1 MPRSWSI
8 LAALTAL
15 VVVALGCARSP
26 NVVGA
31 PYALSSWVDWSPLE
45 VVAAT
50 SVSGEAVDA
59 VVPPAGAVL
68 RLTGGPRVRW
78 GERTAGGLEIW
89 REAPTEDGVFL
100 LRTGFDTA
108 AVLVPSG
115 RGDEV
120 RLGRAGDPGYAW
132 FHHEA
137 AVLAWAEAGRE
148 VAFPEIGP
156 STRFD
161 LGALRRVD
169 EVIAHD
175 AARAPDAA
183 VAARRVI
190 GLRMVRAARPPGS
203 FPYFADAD
211 VDVPSERTALLD
223 DEKFHAV
230 AAGASPSI
238 TVTGPGLLVVSLR
251 GERGKDDAYA
261 RVTVREGATERAVGG
276 GAILHARPKVEGAPA
291 PIVAPSTSS
300 TLPADVVVLHR
311 ATAHVPPGAHT
322 YSLEVAGAAVLAR
335 ARLLKPFVHLEDAL
349 SGRKS
354 EARQLE
360 RARTACDVDGAPGLC
375 LVALALA
382 GEEASTA
389 AARARASAGEAA
401 VKAAAIVSAG
411 GPRDP
416 TADMELAGS
425 RGDVDAV
432 ALLASAHRVDVDD
445 AVRGSWEVAA
455 ARGTVFE
462 PIDAGTPL
470 WDVVQ
475 ADPDE
480 LAACP
485 GAAPVAKSQTISREV
500 SSVPSVLWQGVRA
513 VALLAE
519 VSCEGGE
526 PVVLEVDG
534 EKIAAQPSGAT
545 TLWHVAVKGEK
556 ANVRR
561 LDAGAG
567 KVTVSREGACAAQ
580 ASRVRS
586 PLDASKPVDVSFG
599 EARAVGLEVWVE
611 ESAKRGE
618 LTVAGT
624 GGQSLQVRAPKA
636 PGLVVV
642 DARGRRH
649 TRVGRV
655 LLPEWAGRGVRVVG
669 ETGTSVRP
677 IGRVGRGPTKEA
689 AAEATAPPEGDLIGL
704 SRRILATTAPRERAS
719 LLLERATLLARSGAE
734 RAARD
739 DALAAQG
746 LGIADAEERVRAALR
761 PAPKPADTVAAYGLE
776 PDFDPGA
783 KRCGGGEGPRRR
795 LLAFE
800 EQLRARV
807 SRVYDFDLAVRGVEL
822 ARESAR
828 DPRAE
833 RDALRAMW
841 GSRWRVIRDAAGA
854 PRVPEPDDR
863 TKQGPIDG
871 EGELRPRVLSGE
883 PFGKSDFVS
892 IAKDRPAKAMLS
904 MTGFAHARVE
914 AVCAARRPDQATGA
928 CPFEVVLG
936 GGAPK
941 RVTFAAGGRADVDL
955 GRVGRG
961 PLELRLADAPGRWVV
976 VARVVFDKAIAGT
989 KPAGAD
995 TWVLEAPHV
1004 QYRYSVRPGQ
1014 PLSVRGKGP
1023 AIYRVDVKGAPET
1036 DPGAV
1041 ISVDGREDA
1050 IAAGETKMVSSKSG
1064 DITVS
1069 APRGAASVNVAER
1082 APEEAPPEGFSP
1094 PDPSIPSGTTLATA
1108 LDPQP
1113 GPWRDVAKQSPR
1125 PLSPFEDALGTFVAQ
1140 MAGAYG
1146 TDREGSAKSTAPDGF
1161 VQTRFGYRRRVES
1174 IHLWTAADGILRA
1187 RDGDPTYG
1195 GSLTLYEDA
1204 SSIHLRLT
1212 GTGLLVSQNI
1222 GAQRVVTFR
1231 PRAFAE
1237 YSWRVFGELFILP
1250 RLGFDGYYTNAGSV
1264 AGDPRQLDDEVYN
1277 SFRLHRNTAFY
1288 FQTLFWWVPN
1298 FNDIFILRPRLTFD
1312 ATNAEINHVAVR
1324 GQTLLVFGSVDV
1336 APNVEVT
1343 NYFKTATQSSA
1354 LRASAGG
1361 TIDYQG
1367 WVAPG
1372 SVGVR
1377 PFVTGVVRFDGGGYQ
1392 VFGGVELLASFRRGV
1407 RDYSSLELAF
1417 PEPVAGGIA
1426 WRGDGR

>member
-15 VVVALGCARSP
+15 VIVALGCARSP

-45 VVAAT
+45 VVPAT

-59 VVPPAGAVL
+59 VVPPAGSVL

-89 REAPTEDGVFL
+89 REAATEDGVFL

-108 AVLVPSG
+108 AVLLPAG
-115 RGDEV
+115 RGGDARV
-120 RLGRAGDPGYAW
+120 GRSGEPGYAW

-148 VAFPEIGP
+148 AAFPEIGP

-161 LGALRRVD
+161 LGALRRID

-183 VAARRVI
+183 IAARRVI
-190 GLRMVRAARPPGS
+190 GLRMVRGVRPPGG
-203 FPYFADAD
+203 FPYFLDAD
-211 VDVPSERTALLD
+211 VDLPSERTALLE
-223 DEKFHAV
+223 DEKFHAI
-230 AAGASPSI
+230 AAGASPSV
-238 TVTGPGLLVVSLR
+238 TVTGPALLVVALR
-251 GERGKDDAYA
+251 GERGKEDAYA
-261 RVTVREGATERAVGG
+261 RVTVREGASERAVGG
-276 GAILHARPKVEGAPA
+276 GAILRARPKVEGAPA
-291 PIVAPSTSS
+291 PIVAPGAEPP
-300 TLPADVVVLHR
+300 LPPDVVVLHR
-311 ATAHVPPGAHT
+311 ATVHVPPGAHT
-322 YSLEVAGAAVLAR
+322 YVIEVSGAPALAR
-335 ARLLKPFVHLEDAL
+335 ARLLRPVVHLEDAL

-354 EARQLE
+354 EDKQLE
-360 RARTACDVDGAPGLC
+360 RARAACDVDGAAGLC
-375 LVALALA
+375 LVATALA
-382 GEEASTA
+382 GEESSAA
-389 AARARASAGEAA
+389 AARARGAASEAA
-401 VKAAAIVSAG
+401 VRAAAILSAG

-416 TADMELAGS
+416 TVEMELAGS
-425 RGDVDAV
+425 RGDVDAMG
-432 ALLASAHRVDVDD
+432 LIASARRVDVDD

-475 ADPDE
+475 ADPDD

-485 GAAPVAKSQTISREV
+485 GAAPAAKSQVISREV
-500 SSVPSVLWQGVRA
+500 SSVASVLWQGVRA
-513 VALLAE
+513 IALLAE
-519 VSCEGGE
+519 VPCEAGE

-534 EKIAAQPSGAT
+534 EKISAQPAGT
-545 TLWHVAVKGEK
+545 TALWHVAVKGEK

-567 KVTVSREGACAAQ
+567 RITVSREGACAAQ

-586 PLDASKPVDVSFG
+586 PLDASRPVDVAFG
-599 EARAVGLEVWVE
+599 EARAVGLEVWLE
-611 ESAKRGE
+611 ESAKRAE
-618 LTVAGT
+618 LTVTGT

-642 DARGRRH
+642 DTRGRRH

-655 LLPEWAGRGVRVVG
+655 ILPEWAGRGVRVAADG
-669 ETGTSVRP
+669 GTSVRP
-677 IGRVGRGPTKEA
+677 IARVGRGPAKEA

-704 SRRILATTAPRERAS
+704 SRRILTTTAPRDRAA

-746 LGIADAEERVRAALR
+746 LGIADAEDRVRAALR
-761 PAPKPADTVAAYGLE
+761 PAPKPADAAFAYGLE

-783 KRCGGGEGPRRR
+783 KRCGGGDGPRRR

-841 GSRWRVIRDAAGA
+841 GSRWRVVRDAAGA
-854 PRVPEPDDR
+854 PRLPEPDDR

-892 IAKDRPAKAMLS
+892 IAKDRPAKAVLS

-914 AVCAARRPDQATGA
+914 AVCVARRPDQASGA

-936 GGAPK
+936 GGPPR
-941 RVTFAAGGRADVDL
+941 RVAFAAGGRADVDL

-976 VARVVFDKAIAGT
+976 VARVVFDKAIPGT

-1014 PLSVRGKGP
+1014 PLSVRGKGA

-1036 DPGAV
+1036 APGAV
-1041 ISVDGREDA
+1041 VSVDGRDDVV
-1050 IAAGETKMVSSKSG
+1050 AAGETKMYASKSG

-1094 PDPSIPSGTTLATA
+1094 PDPSVATGSALSAA

-1125 PLSPFEDALGTFVAQ
+1125 PLSAFEDALGTFVAQ
-1140 MAGAYG
+1140 VAGAYG

-1161 VQTRFGYRRRVES
+1161 AQTRLGYRRRVES
-1174 IHLWTAADGILRA
+1174 IQLLTAADGILRA

-1204 SSIHLRLT
+1204 SSIHLRVT
-1212 GTGLLVSQNI
+1212 GTGLLVSQSI
-1222 GAQRVVTFR
+1222 GSQRVVTFR

-1237 YSWRVFGELFILP
+1237 YSWRLFRDFFVLP
-1250 RLGFDGYYTNAGSV
+1250 RLGFDGYYTNASSV
-1264 AGDPRQLDDEVYN
+1264 SGDPRQLDDEVYN
-1277 SFRLHRNTAFY
+1277 AFRLHRNTAFY
-1288 FQTLFWWVPN
+1288 FQTLLWWVPHH
-1298 FNDIFILRPRLTFD
+1298 NDTFILRPRLTFD

-1324 GQTLLVFGSVDV
+1324 GQTLFAFGSLDV
-1336 APNVEVT
+1336 APNVEVS
-1343 NYFKTATQSSA
+1343 NYFKTNTQDSA
-1354 LRASAGG
+1354 VRFSAGG
-1361 TIDYQG
+1361 TVDYQG

-1377 PFVTGVVRFDGGGYQ
+1377 PFVSGVVRFDGGGYQ
-1392 VFGGVELLASFRRGV
+1392 VFGGIELLASFRRGV